1 MDLTPVLVET
11 WTLYAVGSCMIGA
24 RIFVRTRL
32 VGFHNYGPDD
42 FIVWFTWLAYT
53 GVTIIAHV
61 FLVQAGGKHT
71 SVLTDEQRASMPV
84 EQRKDWEYG
93 SKLFTFGFFSYAT
106 IVWSLKVNMLFFYRR
121 LVRGLR
127 IERFIIPAFGF
138 VAAAGVAALLTF
150 CLACVPFKNL
160 WQVYPNPGGQ
170 CYPQNP
176 VTFYTVAV
184 LNVLTDMCIILIP
197 IPMVLRVQA
206 SVIRKIG
213 LLFLFGLG
221 MFCMIAAV
229 VRVVLIFKLQRHG
242 DGALWSIRED
252 FVAVIVGQAPMVY
265 PITKPRFWKDI
276 FGIDGYKAGNGGES
290 DGYHS
295 GGSSKRKVKDPYSVT
310 QTELTMVDKSESR
323 EEIMKV
329 EEEDKANGILVQ
341 RTYDVDVESSR
352 TDTANGDKGY
362 PGQAF

>member
-11 WTLYAVGSCMIGA
+11 WTLYAIGSTMIGA
-24 RIFVRTRL
+24 RVFVRTRL
-32 VGFHNYGPDD
+32 VGIQGYGPDD
-42 FIVWFTWLAYT
+42 YLVWFTWLVYT
-53 GVTIIAHV
+53 TVSIIAHV

-71 SVLTDEQRASMPV
+71 SVLTDEQRASLPLD
-84 EQRKDWEYG
+84 QWKDWEYG
-93 SKLFTFGFFSYAT
+93 SKLFTFGFLSYAT
-106 IVWSLKVNMLFFYRR
+106 IVWSLKFNMLFFYRR

-127 IERFIIPAFGF
+127 IERFILPAFGF
-138 VAAAGVAALLTF
+138 VTAAGIASILTF
-150 CLACVPFKNL
+150 CLACVPFTKL

-206 SVIRKIG
+206 SVMRKIG
-213 LLFLFGLG
+213 LLMLFGLG
-221 MFCMIAAV
+221 MFCMIAAI
-229 VRVVLIFKLQRHG
+229 VRVVLIFKLKRHG

-252 FVAVIVGQAPMVY
+252 FVAVIVGQAPLVY
-265 PITKPRFWKDI
+265 PITKPRFWKSI
-276 FGIDGYKAGNGGES
+276 FGGEQYQDTS
-290 DGYHS
+290 ESHKYNNS
-295 GGSSKRKVKDPYSVT
+295 SGSSKRKVKDPYTIT
-310 QTELTMVDKSESR
+310 QTELTMVDKSEST

-329 EEEDKANGILVQ
+329 EDQDKMDGGILVQ
-341 RTYDVDVESSR
+341 KTYNVDVESSR
-352 TDTANGDKGY
+352 TESGHEDKKY